1 LARKAS
7 DIITNGLKAV
17 FSNKKTLMSLLLF
30 ATFWNVAFAQ
40 DPHFSQFYA
49 SPLTLNPANTG
60 LFAGDAR
67 VATNY
72 RNQWRTVATPFT
84 TATVACDVQLLNDKI
99 GNDLFGFGMV
109 GMLDQSNN
117 QGLKANFLGLSTAY
131 NKSIDRRGY
140 HRVGVGLQASLVSKK
155 VDYSRF
161 VFSRQFT
168 PMGFDPTA
176 SNGEPISGFTLNYL
190 DLAAGFIYSG
200 INEAQ
205 SQWYLGASMY
215 HINRPN
221 EAINPAENN
230 LLEPRLSCHGGLNF
244 QLGELNRIYF
254 SGLYMNSAITEEL
267 MAGAVFESTIRN
279 YQYDTKLFS
288 GMYYRVGDAI
298 IPYIGI
304 NTGQMSVGF
313 SYDINVSSLKTA
325 TQSRGGFEIALQL
338 NLSKNNENNKIPG
351 CYNRF

>member
-7 DIITNGLKAV
+7 DIIPNSQKAI
-17 FSNKKTLMSLLLF
+17 FSYKKILMSLLLF
-30 ATFWNVAFAQ
+30 ATFWNVALAQ

-60 LFAGDAR
+60 LFAGDVR

-140 HRVGVGLQASLVSKK
+140 HRVGVGMQASLVSKK

-190 DLAAGFIYSG
+190 DLAAGFI
-200 INEAQ
+200 
-205 SQWYLGASMY
+205 
-215 HINRPN
+215 
-221 EAINPAENN
+221 
-230 LLEPRLSCHGGLNF
+230 
-244 QLGELNRIYF
+244 
-254 SGLYMNSAITEEL
+254 
-267 MAGAVFESTIRN
+267 
-279 YQYDTKLFS
+279 
-288 GMYYRVGDAI
+288 
-298 IPYIGI
+298 
-304 NTGQMSVGF
+304 
-313 SYDINVSSLKTA
+313 
-325 TQSRGGFEIALQL
+325 
-338 NLSKNNENNKIPG
+338 
-351 CYNRF
+351 